1 MNVRCNFCG
10 HSFSISREF
19 MATAVAQALEQKQK
33 SVVVEC
39 ANCRKHVKVSVRQMQ
54 RYVPRPTADADE
66 APADVE

>member
-39 ANCRKHVKVSVRQMQ
+39 ANCRKHVKVPVRQMQ
-54 RYVPRPTADADE
+54 RYVPRPTADAAE